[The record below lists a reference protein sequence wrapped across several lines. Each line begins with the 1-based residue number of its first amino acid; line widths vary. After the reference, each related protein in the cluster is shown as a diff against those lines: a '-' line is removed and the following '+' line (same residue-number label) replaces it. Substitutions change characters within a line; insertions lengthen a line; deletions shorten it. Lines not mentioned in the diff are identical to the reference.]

1 MLEFPLVLVIF
12 LGIQTF
18 VTFSIFSYQYSPLYK
33 THNTYFKW
41 MVFMVFT
48 KTVFLFTIGLISCFY
63 EVHQCNPIE
72 YILHNTVL
80 IMDLFLCRDML
91 SVVTPPT
98 KTNIQIVNLIS
109 THSFVIIATIIC
121 FIDPFKQ
128 SYILL
133 GTSSF
138 ISSVFSFFHC
148 SFEMSIFFLLWSF
161 SYLLYGIFHA
171 KVSMYYE
178 AVLWSLVL
186 FWFLNDKHRSLYH
199 KEHVLVAE
207 DNDDLNDG
215 DFETIELH

>member
-138 ISSVFSFFHC
+138 IGALTMIFWTLDNRGASKARVFKTPVHSTTMSTSVRSSAAGSA
-148 SFEMSIFFLLWSF
+148 SFEKRM
-161 SYLLYGIFHA
+161 
-171 KVSMYYE
+171 E
-178 AVLWSLVL
+178 
-186 FWFLNDKHRSLYH
+186 
-199 KEHVLVAE
+199 
-207 DNDDLNDG
+207 
-215 DFETIELH
+215 